1 MWSNHSIR
9 LRGKKY
15 FLYGILFP
23 SSPHCCFFC
32 RIFNVIDQAD
42 TNFRASSCTT
52 AAAAAPLSVSSSSS
66 TAGKPPALAK
76 SHYGAPAALTNDEEC
91 YTPTSKRYDDATIL
105 IENLSFSYK
114 TRSNVTVL
122 KNISLAIQKNQITCI
137 VGKSGS
143 GKSTLTA
150 LLCGLYYPDEG
161 KIVYGKSKNHLQ
173 VAAGEKMTYEKEKLL
188 HDLFGVVEQSSTT
201 LFSGTILDNIAYGR
215 VKASPFLLFS
225 YSSNRFLS
233 SLLSICSRVQLKSK
247 SKLLLV
253 LLMLMNLFLLSLRD
267 IRPQWVRKVVYFPGG
282 NELVLLSRE
291 H

>member
-1 MWSNHSIR
+1 MWSSHSIR

-15 FLYGILFP
+15 YLHDIRFYPISLF
-23 SSPHCCFFC
+23 SPC
-32 RIFNVIDQAD
+32 RIFKVIDQAD
-42 TNFRASSCTT
+42 SNLRASSCTT
-52 AAAAAPLSVSSSSS
+52 SSAALVSVSSSS

-76 SHYGAPAALTNDEEC
+76 PHYGAPAALTNDEEC
-91 YTPTSKRYDDATIL
+91 YTPTSKRYDDATIA

-114 TRSNVTVL
+114 TRSNVAVL
-122 KNISLAIQKNQITCI
+122 KNISLTIQKNQITCI

-215 VKASPFLLFS
+215 VKSFHFLLLVC
-225 YSSNRFLS
+225 SSNRFQS
-233 SLLSICSRVQLKSK
+233 F
-247 SKLLLV
+247 
-253 LLMLMNLFLLSLRD
+253 LF
-267 IRPQWVRKVVYFPGG
+267 I
-282 NELVLLSRE
+282 
-291 H
+291 